1 MLTIRPPAMFNRD
14 GKLDFEEFQ
23 AMVANT
29 DVAKQLTLEDLF

>member
-1 MLTIRPPAMFNRD
+1 
-14 GKLDFEEFQ
+14 LDFEEFQ